1 MPESQSRQLLENLG
15 RLRQSAGSHHSQLH
29 LPRLSGS
36 DLDFAVVHSGISWD
50 LLNRSSYNIG
60 KTMYRSVSKEE
71 APSSSSRTTATVGRK
86 SKIND
91 EKVIAYV
98 RTTLHKYSN
107 DSSKVVVVRHQGVK
121 RLVCAR
127 LLTKRLGRIWQ
138 EEPELRKLVG
148 ISALRR
154 IVRVHFP
161 SYRKPGRKTDVC
173 SHCRTFKRHI
183 VPRAEKEYNKRR
195 AALVS
200 VAPNYFD
207 SFDQDS
213 NTVQLL
219 ESART
224 DEIIV
229 HAWKYITSKNS
240 QSATDASRKQLSV
253 GTRLE
258 LFESEAKACHKLK
271 GHCELLEA
279 YSWHQQSA
287 ERQREFSKELLLN
300 LPNNE
305 AYLHFDFKE
314 NVRYPMA
321 KEETGAEFHAQNK
334 LSITVFGCTVY
345 APGRRNFNFLLL
357 SEVLDHDSQMAKLL
371 LSRILEVV
379 RGKPEYEWS
388 KDLLQCY
395 RAGAQAMVNSDPAG
409 PKFHIESFDPG
420 EFRPDRS
427 GCVEE
432 LFVALERFANEDD
445 RDPVAQAPIVELLW
459 SLSFEEMAVDR
470 VAERSKASL
479 MSLAGIMQRHEVQ
492 GMARLQARSDPRSV
506 GLERS

>member
-1 MPESQSRQLLENLG
+1 MSQTWSDYTAAYRSRLVKSTAESVMAKASNEDEVVAYLSAVVKHIARNSELPVVDRLLEALQREAPATQSMPESQSRQLLENLG

-200 VAPNYFD
+200 IAPNYFD

-388 KDLLQCY
+388 KVRRLHLVCDCGPHFRSRESYAFYLHDL
-395 RAGAQAMVNSDPAG
+395 
-409 PKFHIESFDPG
+409 PK
-420 EFRPDRS
+420 
-427 GCVEE
+427 E
-432 LFVALERFANEDD
+432 LKVPE
-445 RDPVAQAPIVELLW
+445 P
-459 SLSFEEMAVDR
+459 SFERKLVF
-470 VAERSKASL
+470 
-479 MSLAGIMQRHEVQ
+479 
-492 GMARLQARSDPRSV
+492 RL
-506 GLERS
+506 L